1 LPSVLWALLE
11 RLIADGGRLNWSSAG
26 ASRKGR
32 PKQVKRLAKALENFM
47 GIEGDPLPFDRNK
60 PKGWKAL
67 FQVEMG

>member
-1 LPSVLWALLE
+1 VARGL
-11 RLIADGGRLNWSSAG
+11 SAG

-32 PKQVKRLAKALENFM
+32 PKQVKRLATALENFM